1 MNKQMTIILK
11 YKFFKYIV
19 FGLLLATGLQAQTS
33 DDRQRY
39 VGLMN
44 LNLNGTLDAADGYT
58 RTAINNGCNL
68 VYMTIFWDRVY
79 PSSTSQPDWRQYD
92 RQIEMIT
99 QMGAKVAI
107 RIMLGRNRDRISG
120 FWAEKESQHDA
131 DFKPIVGIYDVTSF
145 SYNHQ
150 PAVDKAQDFIKQVCQ
165 RYNQYQTNGQILFI
179 SITTTPTQEIA
190 YQFENW
196 PDGDYTKRKPNAFD
210 YSKSATNAFND
221 WIEQKYRRLS
231 KLNYVWKS
239 NPIIAWSQ
247 ASPIPTPY
255 EPKATFSGQRGRD
268 WYYFRH
274 QTLKKFID
282 QTVST
287 IRGVNST
294 YKIINDYGSV
304 IDNASAVRGTLAFK
318 DLDQNVNGTKVNNEV
333 IDNHHLITDVLRS
346 NSNGRWTM
354 NEVFYDGVSTTTD
367 YIRQFDE
374 CFEFGSKIVVFT
386 ISTDAQMEGS
396 KAAIRAMSNKWLNVP
411 VADIKP
417 QVSMKYSVT
426 QLLDSTNAS
435 IYKEYEQKTNVP
447 GGGRRPV
454 NIELI
459 EDILQPSYWDVLIN
473 VPPVV
478 NYALD
483 SRASRLRRDFVY
495 KLPSDLF
502 KDPDGSIV
510 KIEALDLPSWLR
522 FNNDEFSGVTPSQ
535 IADYTIVVR
544 ATDDDGA
551 TVQTNFKLKTVDINQ
566 IPVVNYSL
574 ADQSSKPNRKYSYK
588 IPTDLFKDSDGTIS
602 KIEVVS
608 LPTWLKFE
616 NNELSGTTT
625 TTLGDYTI
633 TLRATDDDGATIQTS
648 FKLKISDLNIKPVL
662 NATLPNF
669 DTYRQQSVEY
679 RLRDDQFED
688 ADGRIVRVE
697 ARNLKPWMRFD
708 GKTFFAYPD
717 ELGTFKVTLRAIDD
731 DSAFVESS
739 FQVRVTNRLPTV
751 SKPFGDK
758 IIALGKVFKYK
769 VSKDNF
775 IDLDGGI
782 VKVAVFGRPSW
793 IQYAND
799 ELSGTPPQL
808 GTFRLTVRAY
818 DTNGDSV
825 ETALNII
832 VDTKLNVNSPPVAR
846 FQIPNVKMF
855 ANQPFKYKISDSLFY
870 DANGYID
877 RIETLNLPNWLVFKN
892 NELTGTP
899 IQEGSYT
906 VTIKATD
913 DDETS
918 VTLAFRIDVRFPAFM
933 VELQQAGTPA
943 FRKFISEI
951 KNNDIIQAASL
962 PDKINLYATCEAP
975 FNKMT
980 FNLSGPYHKSLT
992 VNKFPYAL
1000 FNEEIG
1006 FAPTIGLYSLQMTA
1020 FKDSLKVSKAT
1031 IKFRIQTDKPLT
1043 DWQVYPN
1050 PFDQVCNI
1058 KIPNNLVATDLTYNI
1073 ISATGQRINI
1083 SKININSSEQV
1094 VYIDLG
1100 AVQLGTGLYF
1110 IEIYKDQERLKIV
1123 KIIKQ

>member
-1 MNKQMTIILK
+1 MTPFSK
-11 YKFFKYIV
+11 YNFFKCTV
-19 FGLLLATGLQAQTS
+19 LGLLLTANQLQAQTNA
-33 DDRQRY
+33 DRQRY

-44 LNLNGTLDAADGYT
+44 LNLNGTLDAADNYT
-58 RTAINNGCNL
+58 KTAINNGCNL

-79 PSSTSQPDWRQYD
+79 TSSTSQPDWRQYD

-107 RIMLGRNRDRISG
+107 RIWVGRNRDRING
-120 FWAEKESQHDA
+120 YWTEKESQQDA
-131 DFKPIVGIYDVTSF
+131 NFKPIVGIYDATMF
-145 SYNHQ
+145 SYNYQ
-150 PAVDKAQDFIKQVCQ
+150 PAVDKAQEFIKQVCQ
-165 RYNQYQTNGQILFI
+165 RYNRYQTNGQILFV
-179 SITTTPTQEIA
+179 TVATTPTQEIG
-190 YQFENW
+190 YQYENW
-196 PDGDYTKRKPNAFD
+196 PDGNYDKRSGNAFD
-210 YSKSATNAFND
+210 YSKSATDAFND
-221 WIEQKYRRLS
+221 WIQQKYKRLA

-239 NPIIAWSQ
+239 NPVTAWDQ
-247 ASPIPTPY
+247 ASPIPLP
-255 EPKATFSGQRGRD
+255 EAPKATFSGRRGRD

-304 IDNASAVRGTLAFK
+304 IDNLSALRGTLAFK
-318 DLDQNVNGTKVNNEV
+318 DLDQNVNGTKVNNSTD
-333 IDNHHLITDVLRS
+333 DNHYLIIDVLRS

-354 NEVFYDGVSTTTD
+354 NEVFYDGVATTAD

-374 CFEFGSKIVVFT
+374 CFEFGSNIVVFT

-396 KAAIRAMSNKWLNVP
+396 KATLRAMSNKWLNVP

-426 QLLDSTNAS
+426 QLLDSTNAA

-447 GGGRRPV
+447 GGGKRPV

-459 EDILQPSYWDVLIN
+459 EDILLPSYWDVLIN

-478 NYALD
+478 NYALGN
-483 SRASRLRRDFVY
+483 RASRLRRDFVY
-495 KLPSDLF
+495 KIPNDLF

-510 KIEALDLPSWLR
+510 KIEAVDLPSWLR
-522 FNNDEFSGVTPSQ
+522 FNNGEFSGVTPSQ

-551 TVQTNFKLKTVDINQ
+551 TIQTSFNLKTVDINQ
-566 IPVVNYSL
+566 VPIVNYSL
-574 ADQSSKPNRKYSYK
+574 ADRTSKPNRAFSYK
-588 IPTDLFKDSDGTIS
+588 IQADLFRDSDGTIT
-602 KIEVVS
+602 KVEAVN
-608 LPTWLKFE
+608 LPSWLKFE
-616 NNELSGTTT
+616 NNDLSGTTPT
-625 TTLGDYTI
+625 ALGEYTI
-633 TLRATDDDGATIQTS
+633 TIRATDDDGATAQTN
-648 FKLKISDLNIKPVL
+648 FKIKILDTNIRPV
-662 NATLPNF
+662 AAVALPNF
-669 DTYRQQSVEY
+669 DTYRQQSVEFK
-679 RLRDDQFED
+679 LRDDQFED
-688 ADGRIVRVE
+688 ADGRIVRIE

-739 FQVRVTNRLPTV
+739 FQVRVVNRIPIVT
-751 SKPFGDK
+751 KPFGDK
-758 IIALGKVFKYK
+758 IVALSKVFKYK

-775 IDLDGGI
+775 TDLDGSI
-782 VKVAVFGRPSW
+782 VRVAVFGRPSW
-793 IQYAND
+793 IQYDND
-799 ELSGTPPQL
+799 ELSGTPTQL

-818 DTNGDSV
+818 DTTGDSV

-832 VDTKLNVNSPPVAR
+832 VDTRQNLNSPPVVR

-877 RIETLNLPNWLVFKN
+877 RVETPNLPNWLSFKN
-892 NELTGTP
+892 NELIGIPT
-899 IQEGSYT
+899 QEGSYT

-918 VTLAFRIDVRFPAFM
+918 VTTTFRIDVRFPAFTL
-933 VELQQAGTPA
+933 ELQQAGTPA
-943 FRKFISEI
+943 FRKFIAEI
-951 KNNDIIQAASL
+951 KNNDIIQATSL
-962 PDKINLYATCEAP
+962 PDKINLYATCESP
-975 FNKMT
+975 FNKIT
-980 FNLSGPYHKSLT
+980 FNLSGPYRKSLT
-992 VNKFPYAL
+992 VNKFPYTL
-1000 FNEEIG
+1000 FNEETG
-1006 FAPTIGLYSLQMTA
+1006 FGPVAGAYTLQMQA
-1020 FKDSLKVSKAT
+1020 FKDSLKVSEST
-1031 IKFRIQTDKPLT
+1031 VRFRIQTDKPLT

-1058 KIPNNLVATDLTYNI
+1058 KILDNLVATDLTYNLI
-1073 ISATGQRINI
+1073 TLTGQKINI
-1083 SKININSSEQV
+1083 SKNNINTSEQV
-1094 VYIDLG
+1094 IYLDLG
-1100 AVQLGTGLYF
+1100 GASLSTGMYF
-1110 IEIYKDQERLKIV
+1110 VEIFKDQERLKIV